1 MFYECKS
8 LISLDL
14 SYFITSKVIEMS
26 YMFTNCTNL
35 TFLDISHF
43 DTSKVVKMEY
53 MFKNCESL
61 LSIDLSNF
69 ELSNQN
75 LESFFC
81 HCYSLTSIKFS
92 KKKIVIK

>member
-1 MFYECKS
+1 
-8 LISLDL
+8 
-14 SYFITSKVIEMS
+14 MS

-75 LESFFC
+75 LESFF
-81 HCYSLTSIKFS
+81 IN
-92 KKKIVIK
+92 VIL